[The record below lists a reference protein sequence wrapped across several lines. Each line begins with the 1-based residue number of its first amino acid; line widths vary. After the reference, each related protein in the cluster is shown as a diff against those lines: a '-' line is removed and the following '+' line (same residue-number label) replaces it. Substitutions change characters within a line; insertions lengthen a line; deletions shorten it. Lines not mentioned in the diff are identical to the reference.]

1 MIPVASLFPA
11 PVGRSVMSDLKQAK
25 KTENSSTLDVSRLR
39 AAADDFLTCD
49 ALLNYGLVFFTL
61 FPDFC

>member
-1 MIPVASLFPA
+1 
-11 PVGRSVMSDLKQAK
+11 MSDLKQAK